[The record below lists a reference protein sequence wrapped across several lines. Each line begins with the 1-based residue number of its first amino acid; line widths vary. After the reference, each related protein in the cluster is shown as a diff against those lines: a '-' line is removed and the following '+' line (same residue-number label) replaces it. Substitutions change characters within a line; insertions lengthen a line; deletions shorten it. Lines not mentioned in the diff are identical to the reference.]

1 MGTAAYAGMSNEDR
15 PTDDNSGYN
24 DGCFRFQ
31 GGDLSQI
38 SKSNLPIPKDPMPAS
53 IAELFT
59 PFTLNGLKIPN
70 RIVMAPM
77 TRNFSPGGIPGPD
90 VAAYYRRRAEGGVGL
105 ILTEGTSPN
114 HPQAANMPQ
123 IPHIYG
129 EQALAGWRR
138 VVDGVHAAGGR
149 IFSQLW
155 HVGAVQSQGGPPKL
169 PVAPISPS
177 GLLKPETKVGEPMTQ
192 ADIDAVIEAF
202 AQGAANAQRAG
213 FDGIEIHGAHGY
225 IIDEFFWDGTNRRT
239 DKYGGDLVQRT
250 RFAVE
255 IIQECRR
262 RTGPSFPIQLRFS
275 QWKGQEYTARLATT
289 PQELARFLEPLAA
302 AGVDAFHCSTRRF
315 WEPEFEGS
323 DLNLAGW
330 TKKLTG
336 KPTITVGS
344 VTLDVD
350 FMVSLG
356 RVPTQG
362 PEPTGGDGAG
372 RAAHMD
378 RLAEMLARGDFDLV
392 AVGRALLADS
402 GWADKVREGRFREL
416 RPFTPEVLKTLA

>member
-1 MGTAAYAGMSNEDR
+1 MGE
-15 PTDDNSGYN
+15 PGYN
-24 DGCFRFQ
+24 DGCSRFQ
-31 GGDLSQI
+31 GGDPNWVL
-38 SKSNLPIPKDPMPAS
+38 KSSLPIPTNPMPAS
-53 IAELFT
+53 IAQLFT
-59 PFTLNGLKIPN
+59 PFTLNGLTLPN

-114 HPQAANMPQ
+114 HPQAANMPR

-129 EQALAGWRR
+129 EEALAGWSR
-138 VVDGVHAAGGR
+138 VVAGVHAAGGR

-155 HVGAVQSQGGPPKL
+155 HVGAVQSQGGSPKL

-177 GLLKPETKVGEPMTQ
+177 GLLKPDTRVGEPMTQ

-202 AQGAANAQRAG
+202 AQGAESAQRAG

-255 IIQECRR
+255 IIRECRR
-262 RTGPSFPIQLRFS
+262 RTGPNFPILLRFS

-302 AGVDAFHCSTRRF
+302 AGLDAFHCSTRRF

-356 RVPTQG
+356 RVPAQR

-392 AVGRALLADS
+392 AVGRALLADPD
-402 GWADKVREGRFREL
+402 WAAKVCDGRFSEL
-416 RPFTPEVLKTLA
+416 NSFSPETLKTLV

>member
-1 MGTAAYAGMSNEDR
+1 VEIV
-15 PTDDNSGYN
+15 YN
-24 DGCFRFQ
+24 AKLRLIPERFPLVLIP
-31 GGDLSQI
+31 DLF
-38 SKSNLPIPKDPMPAS
+38 K
-53 IAELFT
+53 
-59 PFTLNGLKIPN
+59 PFTLNGLTLPN

-77 TRNFSPGGIPGPD
+77 TRNFSPHGVPGTD

-129 EQALAGWRR
+129 EEALAGWAR
-138 VVDGVHAAGGR
+138 VVEGVHAAGGR

-155 HVGAVQSQGGPPKL
+155 HVGAVQGQSVPKL
-169 PVAPISPS
+169 PVSPISPS
-177 GLLKPETKVGEPMTQ
+177 GLLKPGVKIGEPMTQ

-202 AQGAANAQRAG
+202 AQGAANAKRVG

-250 RFAVE
+250 QFAVE
-255 IIQECRR
+255 IIRECRR
-262 RTGPSFPIQLRFS
+262 RTGPDFLIQLRFS
-275 QWKGQEYTARLATT
+275 QWKGQEYTARLAAT

-302 AGVDAFHCSTRRF
+302 AGLDAFHCSTRRF

-344 VTLDVD
+344 VSLDVD

-356 RVPTQG
+356 RMPA
-362 PEPTGGDGAG
+362 PKSEASGGDGAG
-372 RAAHMD
+372 RSAHMD

-392 AVGRALLADS
+392 AVGRAMLADPA
-402 GWADKVREGRFREL
+402 WAAKVRDGRFDEL
-416 RPFTPEVLKTLA
+416 LPFTPEVLRTLA